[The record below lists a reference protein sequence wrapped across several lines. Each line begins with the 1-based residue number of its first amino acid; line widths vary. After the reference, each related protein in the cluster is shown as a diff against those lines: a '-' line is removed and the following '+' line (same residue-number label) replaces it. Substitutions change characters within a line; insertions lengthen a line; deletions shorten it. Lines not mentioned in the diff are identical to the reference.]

1 LASDTTDYEKLLEKA
16 YKKVPDKTSSGERF
30 ETPSFETFMQ
40 GNKTVVKN
48 FGIVVEK
55 IRREPEFLI
64 KYLSKEL
71 AVPITL
77 QGDRITLHGKFY
89 DRVLNEKL
97 TNFVNAY
104 VICKECKKPDT
115 KIVGAERGVRFLVC
129 EACGAR
135 APVKG

>member
-1 LASDTTDYEKLLEKA
+1 MSSDESKYEKLLEKA
-16 YKKVPDKTSSGERF
+16 YSKLPDKSSTGERF
-30 ETPSFETFMQ
+30 EMPAFETFMQ
-40 GNKTVVKN
+40 GNKTIVKN
-48 FGIVVEK
+48 FGNVVEK
-55 IRREPEFLI
+55 IRRDPEFLI

-77 QGDRITLHGKFY
+77 QGDKITLHGKFY

-97 TNFVNAY
+97 TNFVNAF
-104 VICKECKKPDT
+104 VICKECKRPDT